1 MASSSATTSAIFS
14 RTSSV
19 FTKKS
24 STTTTTVRSS
34 AISSQ
39 NNEGIRFFFFF
50 FFEEEGEGATAT
62 TTTVL
67 GNRLHFFVVSRDSF
81 TSECV
86 RVDGKARRVLRRRGC
101 SLETVASGVS
111 QTVEVAK
118 QVKEAYDEAVPVVTP
133 YAERAFEA
141 AKPLGEAAGGLAN
154 KYVAPVAADVISKA
168 STGASGVVTQAP
180 GALKQQGVDVAPVVS
195 VVETTGKS
203 AVDAALPIGKQAL
216 EYVSTASA
224 GELGLLAIGA
234 YVAYLILPGV
244 LGVFAGAAR
253 GYAGDVGA
261 LEAYEMVLSGNTNI
275 IDLRS
280 ENDKAKSGP
289 NPPKGRVL
297 EVDAKGES
305 VEVTALKVSAM
316 NGVGKGKKYIIVGGN
331 SKGFAKALK
340 NKGFNKVFVLKG
352 GYGAWRNAGLP

>member
-1 MASSSATTSAIFS
+1 MASSSVTTSAMFS

-24 STTTTTVRSS
+24 STTTTVRSS
-34 AISSQ
+34 AISRKTTKASASSSSSKKKKKEQ
-39 NNEGIRFFFFF
+39 KQQQQQQFLGI
-50 FFEEEGEGATAT
+50 ASTSLLLTAT
-62 TTTVL
+62 P
-67 GNRLHFFVVSRDSF
+67 FPASA
-81 TSECV
+81 SELTEKLAGFLDA
-86 RVDGKARRVLRRRGC
+86 VDA
-101 SLETVASGVS
+101 AS

-118 QVKEAYDEAVPVVTP
+118 QVKEAYDDAVPVVTP

-168 STGASGVVTQAP
+168 STGASGVVTQAS

-224 GELGLLAIGA
+224 GDLGLLAIGA

>member
-1 MASSSATTSAIFS
+1 MMASSSATTSAMFS

-24 STTTTTVRSS
+24 STTTTVRSS
-34 AISSQ
+34 AISRKTTKASASSSSSSSSKKKEQ
-39 NNEGIRFFFFF
+39 KQQQQQFLGIASTSLLLA
-50 FFEEEGEGATAT
+50 ATPLPA
-62 TTTVL
+62 
-67 GNRLHFFVVSRDSF
+67 SA
-81 TSECV
+81 SELTEKLAGFLDA
-86 RVDGKARRVLRRRGC
+86 VDAA
-101 SLETVASGVS
+101 SETVASGVS

-168 STGASGVVTQAP
+168 STGASGVVTQAS

>member
-1 MASSSATTSAIFS
+1 MASSSVTTSAMFS
-14 RTSSV
+14 RTSV
-19 FTKKS
+19 FKMKS
-24 STTTTTVRSS
+24 STTTVRSS
-34 AISSQ
+34 AISRKTTKASASSSSKKQ
-39 NNEGIRFFFFF
+39 QKQQQQQFLGI
-50 FFEEEGEGATAT
+50 ASTSLLLTAT
-62 TTTVL
+62 P
-67 GNRLHFFVVSRDSF
+67 FPASA
-81 TSECV
+81 SELTEKLAGFLDA
-86 RVDGKARRVLRRRGC
+86 VDAA
-101 SLETVASGVS
+101 SETVASGVS

-168 STGASGVVTQAP
+168 STGASGVVTQAS

-203 AVDAALPIGKQAL
+203 AVDAALPIWKQAL

-280 ENDKAKSGP
+280 VNDKAKSGP

>member
-1 MASSSATTSAIFS
+1 MASVIRCAATAPKVVSS
-14 RTSSV
+14 SSGSS
-19 FTKKS
+19 KKS
-24 STTTTTVRSS
+24 TTVRSHS
-34 AISSQ
+34 
-39 NNEGIRFFFFF
+39 
-50 FFEEEGEGATAT
+50 
-62 TTTVL
+62 
-67 GNRLHFFVVSRDSF
+67 
-81 TSECV
+81 
-86 RVDGKARRVLRRRGC
+86 GKASSSSASSAAFLASSALVTIAPSARASELTEKLAGFLDAVDAA
-101 SLETVASGVS
+101 SETVASGVS

-118 QVKEAYDEAVPVVTP
+118 QVKDAYDEAVPVVTP
-133 YAERAFEA
+133 YAERALQA

-154 KYVAPVAADVISKA
+154 KYVAPVASDVISKA
-168 STGASGVVTQAP
+168 SSSASGVVSQAT

-195 VVETTGKS
+195 VVESTGKG
-203 AVDAALPIGKQAL
+203 AVDAALPIGKQVL
-216 EYVSTASA
+216 DYVSTASA
-224 GELGLLAIGA
+224 GELGLLAIGT

-244 LGVFAGAAR
+244 LGIFAGAAR

-261 LEAYEMVLSGNTNI
+261 LEAYEMVLNGNTNI

-280 ENDKAKSGP
+280 ENDKAKAGP

-316 NGVGKGKKYIIVGGN
+316 NGVGKGKKYIVVGGN

>member
-1 MASSSATTSAIFS
+1 
-14 RTSSV
+14 
-19 FTKKS
+19 
-24 STTTTTVRSS
+24 
-34 AISSQ
+34 
-39 NNEGIRFFFFF
+39 
-50 FFEEEGEGATAT
+50 
-62 TTTVL
+62 
-67 GNRLHFFVVSRDSF
+67 
-81 TSECV
+81 
-86 RVDGKARRVLRRRGC
+86 
-101 SLETVASGVS
+101 
-111 QTVEVAK
+111 VEVAK

-154 KYVAPVAADVISKA
+154 KYVAPVATDVISKA
-168 STGASGVVTQAP
+168 STGASGVVTQAS

-261 LEAYEMVLSGNTNI
+261 LEAYELVLSGNTNI

>member
-1 MASSSATTSAIFS
+1 MASSSATTSAMFS

-24 STTTTTVRSS
+24 STTTVRSS
-34 AISSQ
+34 AISRKTTKASASSSSSKKQ
-39 NNEGIRFFFFF
+39 QKDQQQQQQFLGIASTSLLLA
-50 FFEEEGEGATAT
+50 ATPFPA
-62 TTTVL
+62 
-67 GNRLHFFVVSRDSF
+67 SA
-81 TSECV
+81 SELTEKLAGFLDA
-86 RVDGKARRVLRRRGC
+86 VDAA
-101 SLETVASGVS
+101 SETVASGVS

-168 STGASGVVTQAP
+168 STGASGVVTQAS

>member
-1 MASSSATTSAIFS
+1 MTTTTTSAMFS
-14 RTSSV
+14 RTSV
-19 FTKKS
+19 FKKS
-24 STTTTTVRSS
+24 STTVRSS
-34 AISSQ
+34 AISRRKTTKASSSSSSSKKQ
-39 NNEGIRFFFFF
+39 QQKQQQQFLGV
-50 FFEEEGEGATAT
+50 ASTSLLLTAP
-62 TTTVL
+62 
-67 GNRLHFFVVSRDSF
+67 FPASA
-81 TSECV
+81 SELTEKLAGFLDA
-86 RVDGKARRVLRRRGC
+86 VDAA
-101 SLETVASGVS
+101 SETVASGVS

-168 STGASGVVTQAP
+168 ATGASGVVTQAS

-280 ENDKAKSGP
+280 QNDKAKSGP

>member
-1 MASSSATTSAIFS
+1 MASSMTTTTTSAMFS
-14 RTSSV
+14 RTSV
-19 FTKKS
+19 FKKS
-24 STTTTTVRSS
+24 STTVRSS
-34 AISSQ
+34 AISRRKTTKASSSSSSSKKQ
-39 NNEGIRFFFFF
+39 QQKQQQQFLGV
-50 FFEEEGEGATAT
+50 ASTSLLLTAP
-62 TTTVL
+62 
-67 GNRLHFFVVSRDSF
+67 FPASA
-81 TSECV
+81 SELTEKLAGFLDA
-86 RVDGKARRVLRRRGC
+86 VDAA
-101 SLETVASGVS
+101 SETVASGVS

-168 STGASGVVTQAP
+168 STGASGVVTQAS

-280 ENDKAKSGP
+280 VNDKAKSGP

>member
-1 MASSSATTSAIFS
+1 MASFSVTTSAMFS

-24 STTTTTVRSS
+24 STTTTVRSS
-34 AISSQ
+34 AISRKTTKASASSSSSKEQ
-39 NNEGIRFFFFF
+39 RQQQQQQFLGIASTSLLLA
-50 FFEEEGEGATAT
+50 ATPLPA
-62 TTTVL
+62 
-67 GNRLHFFVVSRDSF
+67 SA
-81 TSECV
+81 SELTEKLAGFLDA
-86 RVDGKARRVLRRRGC
+86 VDAA
-101 SLETVASGVS
+101 SETVAGGVS

-133 YAERAFEA
+133 YAERAIEA
-141 AKPLGEAAGGLAN
+141 AKPLGDAAGGLAN
-154 KYVAPVAADVISKA
+154 KYVAPVASDVISKA
-168 STGASGVVTQAP
+168 STGASGVVTQAS

-261 LEAYEMVLSGNTNI
+261 LEAYELVLSGNTNI

-340 NKGFNKVFVLKG
+340 DKGFNKVFVLKG

>member
-1 MASSSATTSAIFS
+1 
-14 RTSSV
+14 
-19 FTKKS
+19 
-24 STTTTTVRSS
+24 
-34 AISSQ
+34 
-39 NNEGIRFFFFF
+39 
-50 FFEEEGEGATAT
+50 
-62 TTTVL
+62 
-67 GNRLHFFVVSRDSF
+67 
-81 TSECV
+81 
-86 RVDGKARRVLRRRGC
+86 
-101 SLETVASGVS
+101 
-111 QTVEVAK
+111 VEVAK

-154 KYVAPVAADVISKA
+154 KYVAPVAADAISKA
-168 STGASGVVTQAP
+168 STGASGVVTQAS

>member
-1 MASSSATTSAIFS
+1 MASPSATTSAMFS

-24 STTTTTVRSS
+24 STTTTVRSS
-34 AISSQ
+34 AISRKTTKASASSSSSKEQ
-39 NNEGIRFFFFF
+39 KQQQQQQFLGIASTSLLLA
-50 FFEEEGEGATAT
+50 ATPLPA
-62 TTTVL
+62 
-67 GNRLHFFVVSRDSF
+67 SA
-81 TSECV
+81 SELTEKLAGFLDA
-86 RVDGKARRVLRRRGC
+86 VDAA
-101 SLETVASGVS
+101 SETVAGGVS

-154 KYVAPVAADVISKA
+154 KYVAPVATDVISKA
-168 STGASGVVTQAP
+168 STGASGVVTQAS

-261 LEAYEMVLSGNTNI
+261 LEAYELVLSGNTNI

>member
-1 MASSSATTSAIFS
+1 MASSSSATTSAMFS

-24 STTTTTVRSS
+24 STTVRSS
-34 AISSQ
+34 AISRKTTKASASSSSKKKQ
-39 NNEGIRFFFFF
+39 QKQQQQQQQQQFLGI
-50 FFEEEGEGATAT
+50 ASTSLLLTAT
-62 TTTVL
+62 P
-67 GNRLHFFVVSRDSF
+67 FPASA
-81 TSECV
+81 SELTEKLAGFLDA
-86 RVDGKARRVLRRRGC
+86 VDAA
-101 SLETVASGVS
+101 SETVASGVS

-168 STGASGVVTQAP
+168 STGASGVVTQAS

-234 YVAYLILPGV
+234 YVAYLTLPGV

-253 GYAGDVGA
+253 GYAGDVSA

-340 NKGFNKVFVLKG
+340 SKGFNKVFVLKG

>member
-1 MASSSATTSAIFS
+1 MASSSATSAMFS

-24 STTTTTVRSS
+24 STTTTVRSS
-34 AISSQ
+34 AISRKTTKASASSSSSSSKKKEQ
-39 NNEGIRFFFFF
+39 KQQQQQQFLGIASTSLLLA
-50 FFEEEGEGATAT
+50 ATPLPA
-62 TTTVL
+62 
-67 GNRLHFFVVSRDSF
+67 SA
-81 TSECV
+81 SELTEKLAGFLDA
-86 RVDGKARRVLRRRGC
+86 VDAA
-101 SLETVASGVS
+101 SETVASGVS

-118 QVKEAYDEAVPVVTP
+118 QVKEAYDDAVPVVTP

-168 STGASGVVTQAP
+168 STGASGVVTQAS

>member
-1 MASSSATTSAIFS
+1 M
-14 RTSSV
+14 
-19 FTKKS
+19 
-24 STTTTTVRSS
+24 
-34 AISSQ
+34 
-39 NNEGIRFFFFF
+39 
-50 FFEEEGEGATAT
+50 
-62 TTTVL
+62 
-67 GNRLHFFVVSRDSF
+67 
-81 TSECV
+81 
-86 RVDGKARRVLRRRGC
+86 
-101 SLETVASGVS
+101 
-111 QTVEVAK
+111 
-118 QVKEAYDEAVPVVTP
+118 
-133 YAERAFEA
+133 
-141 AKPLGEAAGGLAN
+141 
-154 KYVAPVAADVISKA
+154 
-168 STGASGVVTQAP
+168 
-180 GALKQQGVDVAPVVS
+180 DVAPVVS

-305 VEVTALKVSAM
+305 VKSP
-316 NGVGKGKKYIIVGGN
+316 
-331 SKGFAKALK
+331 
-340 NKGFNKVFVLKG
+340 
-352 GYGAWRNAGLP
+352 R

>member
-1 MASSSATTSAIFS
+1 MASSSSATTSAMFS

-24 STTTTTVRSS
+24 STTVRSS
-34 AISSQ
+34 AISRKTTKASASSSSSKKQ
-39 NNEGIRFFFFF
+39 QKQQQQQQQQQFLGI
-50 FFEEEGEGATAT
+50 ASTSLLLTAT
-62 TTTVL
+62 PL
-67 GNRLHFFVVSRDSF
+67 PASA
-81 TSECV
+81 SELTEKLAGFLDA
-86 RVDGKARRVLRRRGC
+86 VDAA
-101 SLETVASGVS
+101 SETVASGVS

-168 STGASGVVTQAP
+168 STGASGVVSQAT

-234 YVAYLILPGV
+234 YVAYLTLPGV

-253 GYAGDVGA
+253 GYAGDVSA

-340 NKGFNKVFVLKG
+340 SKGFNKVFVLKG

>member
-1 MASSSATTSAIFS
+1 MC
-14 RTSSV
+14 
-19 FTKKS
+19 
-24 STTTTTVRSS
+24 
-34 AISSQ
+34 
-39 NNEGIRFFFFF
+39 IRD
-50 FFEEEGEGATAT
+50 
-62 TTTVL
+62 
-67 GNRLHFFVVSRDSF
+67 R
-81 TSECV
+81 
-86 RVDGKARRVLRRRGC
+86 
-101 SLETVASGVS
+101 
-111 QTVEVAK
+111 
-118 QVKEAYDEAVPVVTP
+118 
-133 YAERAFEA
+133 
-141 AKPLGEAAGGLAN
+141 
-154 KYVAPVAADVISKA
+154 
-168 STGASGVVTQAP
+168 
-180 GALKQQGVDVAPVVS
+180 
-195 VVETTGKS
+195 
-203 AVDAALPIGKQAL
+203 L

>member
-1 MASSSATTSAIFS
+1 MASSSVTTSAMFS

-24 STTTTTVRSS
+24 STTTTVRSS
-34 AISSQ
+34 AISRKTTKASASSSSSSKKKKEQ
-39 NNEGIRFFFFF
+39 KQQQQQQFLGIASTSLLLA
-50 FFEEEGEGATAT
+50 ATPLPA
-62 TTTVL
+62 
-67 GNRLHFFVVSRDSF
+67 SA
-81 TSECV
+81 SELTEKLAGFLDA
-86 RVDGKARRVLRRRGC
+86 VDAA
-101 SLETVASGVS
+101 SETVAGGVS

-133 YAERAFEA
+133 YAERAIEA
-141 AKPLGEAAGGLAN
+141 AKPLGDAAGGLAN
-154 KYVAPVAADVISKA
+154 KYVAPVASDVISKA
-168 STGASGVVTQAP
+168 STGASGVVTQAS

-234 YVAYLILPGV
+234 YVAYLILPGF

-261 LEAYEMVLSGNTNI
+261 LEAYELVLSGNTNI

>member
-1 MASSSATTSAIFS
+1 MASSSATTSAMFS

-24 STTTTTVRSS
+24 STTTTVRSS
-34 AISSQ
+34 AISRKTTKASASSSSSSSSKKKEQ
-39 NNEGIRFFFFF
+39 KQQQQQQFLGIASTSLLLA
-50 FFEEEGEGATAT
+50 ATPLPA
-62 TTTVL
+62 
-67 GNRLHFFVVSRDSF
+67 SA
-81 TSECV
+81 SELTEKLAGFLDA
-86 RVDGKARRVLRRRGC
+86 VDAA
-101 SLETVASGVS
+101 SETVAGGVS

-133 YAERAFEA
+133 YAERAIEA
-141 AKPLGEAAGGLAN
+141 AKPLGDAAGGLAN
-154 KYVAPVAADVISKA
+154 KYVAPVASDVISKA
-168 STGASGVVTQAP
+168 STGASGVVTQAS

-261 LEAYEMVLSGNTNI
+261 LEAYELVLSGNTNI

>member
-1 MASSSATTSAIFS
+1 MASSSVTTSAMFS

-24 STTTTTVRSS
+24 STTTTVRSS
-34 AISSQ
+34 AISRKTTKASASSSSSKEQ
-39 NNEGIRFFFFF
+39 KQQQQQQFLGIASTSLLLA
-50 FFEEEGEGATAT
+50 ATPLPA
-62 TTTVL
+62 
-67 GNRLHFFVVSRDSF
+67 SA
-81 TSECV
+81 SELTEKLAGFLDA
-86 RVDGKARRVLRRRGC
+86 VDAA
-101 SLETVASGVS
+101 SETVAGGVS

-168 STGASGVVTQAP
+168 STGASGVVTQAS

-203 AVDAALPIGKQAL
+203 AADAALPIGKQAL

-340 NKGFNKVFVLKG
+340 DKGFNKVFVLKG

>member
-1 MASSSATTSAIFS
+1 LGIASTSLLLAATPLPASA
-14 RTSSV
+14 
-19 FTKKS
+19 
-24 STTTTTVRSS
+24 
-34 AISSQ
+34 
-39 NNEGIRFFFFF
+39 
-50 FFEEEGEGATAT
+50 
-62 TTTVL
+62 
-67 GNRLHFFVVSRDSF
+67 
-81 TSECV
+81 SELTEKLAGFLDA
-86 RVDGKARRVLRRRGC
+86 VDAA
-101 SLETVASGVS
+101 SETVASGVS

-118 QVKEAYDEAVPVVTP
+118 QAKEAYDEAVPVVTP

-154 KYVAPVAADVISKA
+154 KYVAPVAADAISKA
-168 STGASGVVTQAP
+168 STGASGVVTQAS

>member
-1 MASSSATTSAIFS
+1 MASSSVTTSAMFS

-24 STTTTTVRSS
+24 STTTTVRSS
-34 AISSQ
+34 AISRKTTKASASSSSSKEQ
-39 NNEGIRFFFFF
+39 KQQQQQQFLGIASTSLLLA
-50 FFEEEGEGATAT
+50 ATPLPA
-62 TTTVL
+62 
-67 GNRLHFFVVSRDSF
+67 SA
-81 TSECV
+81 SELTEKLAGFLDA
-86 RVDGKARRVLRRRGC
+86 VDAA
-101 SLETVASGVS
+101 SETVAGGVS

-154 KYVAPVAADVISKA
+154 KYVAPVATDVISKA
-168 STGASGVVTQAP
+168 STGASGVVTQAS

-340 NKGFNKVFVLKG
+340 DKGFNKVFVLKG

>member
-1 MASSSATTSAIFS
+1 MASSSVTTSAMFS
-14 RTSSV
+14 RTSV
-19 FTKKS
+19 FKMKS
-24 STTTTTVRSS
+24 STTTVRSS
-34 AISSQ
+34 AISRKTTKASASSSSKKQ
-39 NNEGIRFFFFF
+39 QKQQQQQFLGI
-50 FFEEEGEGATAT
+50 ASTSLLLTAT
-62 TTTVL
+62 P
-67 GNRLHFFVVSRDSF
+67 FPASA
-81 TSECV
+81 SELTEKLAGFLDA
-86 RVDGKARRVLRRRGC
+86 VDAA
-101 SLETVASGVS
+101 SETVASGVS

-168 STGASGVVTQAP
+168 STGASGVVTQAS

-280 ENDKAKSGP
+280 VNDKAKSGP

>member
-1 MASSSATTSAIFS
+1 MASSVTTTTTSAMFS
-14 RTSSV
+14 RTSV
-19 FTKKS
+19 FKKS
-24 STTTTTVRSS
+24 STTVRSS
-34 AISSQ
+34 AISRRKTTKASSSSSSSKNQ
-39 NNEGIRFFFFF
+39 QQKQQQQFLGV
-50 FFEEEGEGATAT
+50 ASTSLLLTAP
-62 TTTVL
+62 
-67 GNRLHFFVVSRDSF
+67 FPASA
-81 TSECV
+81 SELTEKLAGFLDA
-86 RVDGKARRVLRRRGC
+86 VDAA
-101 SLETVASGVS
+101 SETVASGVS

-154 KYVAPVAADVISKA
+154 KYVAPIAADVISKA
-168 STGASGVVTQAP
+168 STGASGVVTQAS

-280 ENDKAKSGP
+280 VNDKAKSGP

>member
-1 MASSSATTSAIFS
+1 VDAAS
-14 RTSSV
+14 
-19 FTKKS
+19 
-24 STTTTTVRSS
+24 
-34 AISSQ
+34 
-39 NNEGIRFFFFF
+39 
-50 FFEEEGEGATAT
+50 
-62 TTTVL
+62 
-67 GNRLHFFVVSRDSF
+67 
-81 TSECV
+81 
-86 RVDGKARRVLRRRGC
+86 
-101 SLETVASGVS
+101 ETVAAGVS

-118 QVKEAYDEAVPVVTP
+118 QVKDAYDEAVPVVTP
-133 YAERAFEA
+133 YAERALQA

-154 KYVAPVAADVISKA
+154 KYVAPVASDVISKA
-168 STGASGVVTQAP
+168 SSGASGVVSQAT

-195 VVETTGKS
+195 VVESTGKT
-203 AVDAALPIGKQAL
+203 AVDAALPIGKQVL
-216 EYVSTASA
+216 DYVSTASA
-224 GELGLLAIGA
+224 GELGLLAIGT

-244 LGVFAGAAR
+244 LGIFAGAAR

-261 LEAYEMVLSGNTNI
+261 LEAYEMVLNGNTNI

-280 ENDKAKSGP
+280 ENDKAKAGP

-316 NGVGKGKKYIIVGGN
+316 NGVGKGKKYIVVGGN